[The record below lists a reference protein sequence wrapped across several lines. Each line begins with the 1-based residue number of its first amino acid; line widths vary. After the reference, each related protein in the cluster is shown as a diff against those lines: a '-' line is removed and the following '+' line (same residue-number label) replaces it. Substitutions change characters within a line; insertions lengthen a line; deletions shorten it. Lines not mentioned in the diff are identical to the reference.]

1 MNSNKIIIISGPSGV
16 GKKTI
21 IDQFINIKEL
31 NLSYSISATTREPR
45 QGEINGRDYYFLSMD
60 EFNQKIKNDEFLEW
74 AEFAGNKYG
83 TLKSVIN
90 AILETK
96 NVILE
101 IEVQGAIQ
109 VIDKIKELNK
119 ELVSIFIVPP
129 SIEEL
134 ERRLRNRNTET
145 EEKIK
150 LRLIKAQEELKITN
164 VYDFV
169 VTNDDATRAANEV
182 TQILKDN
189 LNGK

>member
-1 MNSNKIIIISGPSGV
+1 MKDNKIIIISGPSGV

-21 IDQFINIKEL
+21 IDQFINLKNL
-31 NLSYSISATTREPR
+31 NLAYSISATTRQPR
-45 QGEINGRDYYFLSMD
+45 EGEINGRDYYFLSMD
-60 EFNQKIKNDEFLEW
+60 EFNNKIENNEFVEW

-90 AILETK
+90 TMLETK

-109 VIDKIKELNK
+109 VINKIKELNK

-129 SIEEL
+129 SLEEL

-150 LRLIKAQEELKITN
+150 LRLAKAKEELKITN
-164 VYDFV
+164 VYDWV
-169 VTNDDATRAANEV
+169 VTNDDATRASNEIID
-182 TQILKDN
+182 ILRGN
-189 LNGK
+189 LND

>member
-1 MNSNKIIIISGPSGV
+1 MSKNKIIIISGPSGV

-21 IDQFINIKEL
+21 IDQFINEPDL
-31 NLSYSISATTREPR
+31 NISYSISTTTRKPR
-45 QGEINGRDYYFLSMD
+45 EGEINGRDYYFLSQE
-60 EFNQKIKNDEFLEW
+60 EFNEKIKNNEFLEW

-129 SIEEL
+129 SLEEL
-134 ERRLRNRNTET
+134 ERRLRTRNTET

-150 LRLIKAQEELKITN
+150 LRLAKAHDELKVTN
-164 VYDFV
+164 VYDYV
-169 VTNDDATRAANEV
+169 VTNDDAIRAANEV
-182 TQILKDN
+182 KAILRGN
-189 LNGK
+189 LND